1 MVAVVERGE
10 FCGFLRTVLFFFFFF
25 FFFFFLLTIKLR
37 FDCKIKFKKVLWLY
51 TGLLSFNFKLS
62 FRFLFHPFCLGAF
75 VVGVDFGDLE
85 ANLFFTVLFI

>member
-1 MVAVVERGE
+1 MVERGE
-10 FCGFLRTVLFFFFFF
+10 FCGFLRTVL
-25 FFFFFLLTIKLR
+25 FFFFLLTIKLR

-62 FRFLFHPFCLGAF
+62 FRCLFHPFCLGAF

-85 ANLFFTVLFI
+85 ANLFLAVLFV

>member
-10 FCGFLRTVLFFFFFF
+10 FCGFFTDSAFFFFFF

-37 FDCKIKFKKVLWLY
+37 FDCKIKFEKVLWLY

-62 FRFLFHPFCLGAF
+62 FRFHFISSLLLGRLRCRGRF
-75 VVGVDFGDLE
+75 R
-85 ANLFFTVLFI
+85 